1 VQLCCVRCFW
11 VDIYFNSN
19 RKTWVS
25 LTPQGRD
32 MMSPLLSA
40 HHPLPF
46 VDTTSLPPSRL
57 VQAHGMKSPAC
68 RPPSADNSY
77 LVYPSPVPAAPAPI
91 PISPQ
96 IPLLSRFPHVQRR
109 ARSTTPTPSPTTP
122 VKGHFP
128 VFLFDQN
135 HHHLRHCRFPKVW
148 GTSGLY

>member
-1 VQLCCVRCFW
+1 MRCFW

-96 IPLLSRFPHVQRR
+96 IPLFGRFPHVQRR
-109 ARSTTPTPSPTTP
+109 AKSTTPTPSPTTP
-122 VKGHFP
+122 VKRTFSCVSLRSKPSSSTTLSVSESLGHKRT
-128 VFLFDQN
+128 L
-135 HHHLRHCRFPKVW
+135 LGSMR
-148 GTSGLY
+148 